1 MSEHHDDDPWTVIS
15 EKRVYENPW
24 IAVEHREVLTPAGD
38 PGVYGVVR
46 FRKLAVG
53 VVPIDEAGRVHLV
66 GQWRVPLDEF
76 SWEVPEGGAELGE
89 APEETARRELKE
101 ETGLA
106 AGRLTP
112 ILSMALSNASTDERA
127 IVFLAT
133 DLKAGPAAP
142 EGTEKLSHRIVPF
155 AQALHLA
162 VTGALTDS
170 MTVAGLLRA
179 HHMAICGEIEPAL
192 AALMLES
199 NK

>member
-1 MSEHHDDDPWTVIS
+1 MSEKHEDDPWTVVS

-24 IAVEHREVLTPAGD
+24 IAVDHREVLNPVGQ
-38 PGVYGVVR
+38 PGVYGIVR
-46 FRKLAVG
+46 FHKLAVG

-76 SWEVPEGGAELGE
+76 SWEIPEGGAEPGE
-89 APEETARRELKE
+89 PPEETARRELKE

-106 AGRLTP
+106 VGRLTP
-112 ILSMALSNASTDERA
+112 ILSMSLSNGSTDERA

-133 DLKAGPAAP
+133 NLTSGIADP
-142 EGTEKLSHRIVPF
+142 EGTEALSHRVVPF

-179 HHMAICGEIEPAL
+179 HHMAVCGEIEPAL

-199 NK
+199 K